1 MAGRVTETADLP
13 LFAGEQRKFLT
24 IAQLNDLVKGTLER
38 RLEALWVV
46 GEISNFRVPPSGHCY
61 FTLKDDKSQIAAV
74 MFRRQG
80 EGLPFAPENGME
92 VLCFGRVSL
101 YTARG
106 DLQLYVERMEP
117 RGQGALYIAF
127 EQLKKKLAAEGLF
140 NEKRKR
146 PLPFLPV
153 SIGIVTS
160 DKGAALHDMLRILR
174 DRFAARRIVIR
185 PVKVQGDGA
194 GADIAAAIAELSR
207 SGAVEVMI
215 VGRGGGSIE
224 DLWAFNEEVVARAI
238 AASSVPVVSAVGH
251 EVDFTIADFVADLRA
266 PTPTAAAQMIV
277 PRRADLADQVQ
288 MLNDQLRR
296 NLDLKLA
303 ASRLALNGLIKRLAD
318 PARELREKQQRLDEL
333 SVDLLR
339 RFQEQLRQRRQELSQ
354 AAGRLHALSPLAVL
368 DRGYCITHKL
378 PEESI
383 VKDAENL
390 KVSDRVRITLARGKA
405 ICRVEGKE

>member
-1 MAGRVTETADLP
+1 M
-13 LFAGEQRKFLT
+13 FFL
-24 IAQLNDLVKGTLER
+24 VR
-38 RLEALWVV
+38 RM
-46 GEISNFRVPPSGHCY
+46 SGPGVQCREWA
-61 FTLKDDKSQIAAV
+61 TNV
-74 MFRRQG
+74 
-80 EGLPFAPENGME
+80 
-92 VLCFGRVSL
+92 
-101 YTARG
+101 
-106 DLQLYVERMEP
+106 
-117 RGQGALYIAF
+117 AF

-140 NEKRKR
+140 DEKRKR

-207 SGAVEVMI
+207 SGEVEVMI

-318 PARELREKQQRLDEL
+318 PDWAVRHQFAATLGAVPECSPQAR
-333 SVDLLR
+333 S
-339 RFQEQLRQRRQELSQ
+339 
-354 AAGRLHALSPLAVL
+354 HA
-368 DRGYCITHKL
+368 
-378 PEESI
+378 
-383 VKDAENL
+383 
-390 KVSDRVRITLARGKA
+390 
-405 ICRVEGKE
+405 